1 MSNLRADLE
10 AMTRP
15 VVEGLGYELWGIEFR
30 AHGQSALLRVYID
43 SSEGITLDD
52 CQVVSEQLS
61 AVLDVEDPIRV
72 PYTLEVSSPGLDR
85 LLFGAEHLARYTGHR
100 AKLRLRYPVQG
111 RRNFVGRLAG
121 VQGDEVVIE
130 VDAQTVRLPIESIDQ
145 ARLVPE
151 V

>member
-1 MSNLRADLE
+1 MSEVRAQLE

-43 SSEGITLDD
+43 SGEGITLDD
-52 CQVVSEQLS
+52 CQAVSEQLS

-85 LLFGAEHLARYTGHR
+85 LLFGAEHLARYAGHR
-100 AKLRLRYPVQG
+100 AKIRLRFPVQG